1 MTDFLKE
8 YPRLSNV
15 ILGRKHWY
23 CPKTGSFMGDLKVLL
38 KMDGYSTEY
47 MDDDDVFNIIVQ
59 FYEEYTI
66 WAIKN
71 NKLHNNHPI
80 SVLFSPY
87 NWNAYKMSDK
97 ENAIQHMLA
106 SFLLLGKDEIKLPTP
121 HYDKHT
127 PKPSFYKPGMTY
139 KYMNNYAW
147 EIFHDKKEQAK

>member
-8 YPRLSNV
+8 YPRISNV

-47 MDDDDVFNIIVQ
+47 MDEDDVFNIIVQ
-59 FYEEYTI
+59 FYEEYVI

-71 NKLHNNHPI
+71 DKHLPNHPI
-80 SVLFSPY
+80 TDIFRPY

-97 ENAIQHMLA
+97 ENTIRNILATFLMLGRDDI
-106 SFLLLGKDEIKLPTP
+106 LLPVP
-121 HYDKHT
+121 HYDKNT

-139 KYMNNYAW
+139 KYMNKYAQ
-147 EIFHDKKEQAK
+147 EIFGERKEQAK

>member
-8 YPRLSNV
+8 YPRISNV

-47 MDDDDVFNIIVQ
+47 MDEDDVFNIIVQ
-59 FYEEYTI
+59 FYEEYVI

-71 NKLHNNHPI
+71 DKHLPNHPI
-80 SVLFSPY
+80 TDIFKPY
-87 NWNAYKMSDK
+87 NWSAHKMSDK
-97 ENAIQHMLA
+97 ENTIRNILAAFLMLGRDDI
-106 SFLLLGKDEIKLPTP
+106 LLPVP
-121 HYDKHT
+121 HYDKNT

-139 KYMNNYAW
+139 KYMNKYAQ
-147 EIFHDKKEQAK
+147 EIFGERKEQAK